1 VSAQPPAPHA
11 AEPPRVVAPPA
22 WRALDFISDLHLDAT
37 LPRTFAA
44 WADYL
49 RGTSADAVFI
59 LGDLFEAWVGDDA
72 RHAGF
77 EARCAAVLAE
87 AGARRPVHFMVGNR
101 DFLLGD
107 EMLAACGLRGL
118 ADPTVL
124 EAFGTRVLLAHGDAL
139 CLGDT
144 EYRALRA
151 IVRAPPWQR
160 AFLARPLAEREAAAR
175 ALRAESER
183 HQAGRV
189 IRHDVDRQAAVAA
202 LDAAQATTLIHGHTH
217 RPGDERWSA
226 THERRVLTDWDLD
239 DERAPRAQVLRWR
252 AEGFAR
258 LAPDEAIGPARPRGP
273 GAEPGP

>member
-1 VSAQPPAPHA
+1 VSAQPLAPHA
-11 AEPPRVVAPPA
+11 AETPRVVAPPA
-22 WRALDFISDLHLDAT
+22 WRTLDFISDLHLDAG

-49 RGTSADAVFI
+49 RGTTADSVFI

-77 EARCAAVLAE
+77 EARCTEVLAE

-107 EMLAACGLRGL
+107 EMLAACGLRAL

-124 EAFGTRVLLAHGDAL
+124 EAFGARVLLAHGDAL

-144 EYRALRA
+144 EYLAFRA
-151 IVRAPPWQR
+151 IVRAPHWQR
-160 AFLARPLAEREAAAR
+160 AFLARPLAERQATGR
-175 ALRAESER
+175 AMRAESER

-202 LDAAQATTLIHGHTH
+202 LEATRSTTLIHGHTH

-226 THERRVLTDWDLD
+226 THERRVLSDWDLD
-239 DERAPRAQVLRWR
+239 DPVAPRAQVLRWR
-252 AEGFAR
+252 ADGFER
-258 LAPDEAIGPARPRGP
+258 LAPGEAIGPPVARGP
-273 GAEPGP
+273 GAVAR